1 MYFNFQ
7 LDMASRKESTH
18 EPPNKRGKSFHC
30 DVSPEITPKKTL
42 LEALKGVENEIKKLG
57 DDSLRKRLENLRGQV
72 QDLLEY
78 QEIQNKNLWDEI
90 NSLKKEVESQKT
102 KNEKLQKE
110 VESQKTE
117 NEKLQKELSVVEAT
131 WLWEA
136 HLARFVVDS
145 SKKIYRSGKF
155 SQMEKYLRGLK
166 KPIGNRWTEIQ
177 RKLTNWT
184 DEHQKVVDT
193 LRIERNRKVHPYL
206 SDLDLVESEIETT
219 MSPEWKNVMKDML
232 DILKMTASLMK
243 FGRLAKRYEWDKHLP
258 SIEETHTRALEE
270 IISWDRNF
278 EQIEGLQNIEHEDA
292 KEFLAKYVN
301 NRRTI
306 NHYYF
311 IVNCIRHEN
320 SERLGKLAWQFE
332 ESLTNSDAI
341 SMEHGEALEKL
352 KKLLP
357 NPGNED
363 NVTVLD
369 YDIAKLHIPDFLPK
383 RLWKHGIEIV
393 ENYESNVR
401 IK

>member
-7 LDMASRKESTH
+7 LNMASRKDSTH
-18 EPPNKRGKSFHC
+18 EPPNKRGKSSHS

-42 LEALKGVENEIKKLG
+42 LEALEGVENEIKKLG

-72 QDLLEY
+72 QDLLQH
-78 QEIQNKNLWDEI
+78 QEIQNKSLWDEI
-90 NSLKKEVESQKT
+90 DSLK
-102 KNEKLQKE
+102 KE

-117 NEKLQKELSVVEAT
+117 NEKLQKDMESQKTENEKLQKELAVVEAT

-136 HLARFVVDS
+136 HLARFVVDP
-145 SKKIYRSGKF
+145 SKEIHKGGRF
-155 SQMEKYLRGLK
+155 SQMKRYLSGLK
-166 KPIGNRWTEIQ
+166 NPIGNRWDEIQ
-177 RKLTNWT
+177 CKLKNWT
-184 DEHQKVVDT
+184 DEHQNVVDT
-193 LRIERNRKVHPYL
+193 LRIERNCKIHPYL

-232 DILKMTASLMK
+232 DKLKMTTSLMK
-243 FGRLAKRYEWDKHLP
+243 FGRLAKCYKWGRRRSPTQKEPK
-258 SIEETHTRALEE
+258 EALQE
-270 IISWDRNF
+270 IISWDRDF
-278 EQIEGLQNIEHEDA
+278 DQIDGLQNIKHDDA
-292 KEFLAKYVN
+292 KRHIAKYIN
-301 NRRTI
+301 DCTI
-306 NHYYF
+306 DHYYF
-311 IVNCIRHEN
+311 IVNSIRHGN
-320 SERLGKLAWQFE
+320 SKRLGKLAWQFE

-341 SMEHGEALEKL
+341 SMEHSEALEKL